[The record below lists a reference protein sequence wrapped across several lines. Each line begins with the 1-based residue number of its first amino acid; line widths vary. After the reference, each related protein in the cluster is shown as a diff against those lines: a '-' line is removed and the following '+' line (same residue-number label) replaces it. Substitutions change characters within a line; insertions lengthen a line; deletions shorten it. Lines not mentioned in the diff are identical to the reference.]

1 MTAEHNIG
9 LVSATQAFQEV
20 RPTISLEEVE
30 QLLEYIGL
38 DEISPESLKEY
49 ATSNAKQAKVE
60 LDGYRDYPEV
70 KALAV
75 ALFLMD
81 KLGIPTDSVPNLKD
95 ILGSLPEQG
104 AAIDQMLQEAKEW
117 QDEEEHSTT

>member
-1 MTAEHNIG
+1 MTAEHDIG
-9 LVSATQAFQEV
+9 LVRTTQALQEV
-20 RPTISLEEVE
+20 RPTISVEEVE

-38 DEISPESLKEY
+38 DEISPESLREY

-60 LDGYRDYPEV
+60 LDAFREYPEV
-70 KALAV
+70 TGLTV
-75 ALFLMD
+75 ALLLMD

-104 AAIDQMLQEAKEW
+104 ATIDQILQKAKEW
-117 QDEEEHSTT
+117 HDEEAGPTT